1 MTATTTP
8 PTTTPVVSTDSTPAL
23 GGGSRYPTARL
34 TLGQMRRSTGR
45 LAAAGIAILIS
56 TAFVTVTLLVGNIVT
71 STTYDQVSAR
81 YADAD
86 LVVSHSSWE
95 LTPEDVEAAGAVDGV
110 AAVQAQQTYFTELS
124 RGGKVV
130 YQSIAAHPA
139 DERLSPLRLAE
150 GDWPQGQADIALP
163 TDVAERLGL
172 GVGDTVNANRWIV
185 DPEPEVQEDGSTW
198 YDNQEITEKLT
209 VTGLVEDPYQAYA
222 LTGGMAVVSAA
233 TLDQWVAD
241 DSGPDSS
248 PTYDALLVALDDP
261 AALEEAR
268 QALVE
273 AVPSATDVLTTQEY
287 AEQVVADMS
296 GGQNIVFLVF
306 VLAFAGVA
314 LVVAGLVI
322 ANTFQVLVAQRS
334 RMLALLRCIGADTG
348 QLYRSVL
355 LEAAILGLI

>member
-1 MTATTTP
+1 
-8 PTTTPVVSTDSTPAL
+8 
-23 GGGSRYPTARL
+23 
-34 TLGQMRRSTGR
+34 
-45 LAAAGIAILIS
+45 
-56 TAFVTVTLLVGNIVT
+56 
-71 STTYDQVSAR
+71 
-81 YADAD
+81 
-86 LVVSHSSWE
+86 
-95 LTPEDVEAAGAVDGV
+95 
-110 AAVQAQQTYFTELS
+110 
-124 RGGKVV
+124 
-130 YQSIAAHPA
+130 
-139 DERLSPLRLAE
+139 E
-150 GDWPQGQADIALP
+150 GDWPQGPTDVALP

-172 GVGDTVNANRWIV
+172 GVGDTVNANRWLV
-185 DPEPEVQEDGSTW
+185 DPEPTVQEDGSTW

-222 LTGGMAVVSAA
+222 LTGGMADVSAA

-287 AEQVVADMS
+287 AEQAVAEMS

-334 RMLALLRCIGADTG
+334 RMLALLRCIGAGTG

-355 LEAAILGLI
+355 LEAAILGLVAALAGVVLGVLLVQAGLLVAPSFDLGVPLPGAVTVNAAVVLVPLAVGVLVTLAAAVTPARAASRVAPLAALRPSDAPTLRGAGKVRAVLAGLLTVGGVALLGGGMVLGRTGQADLGILAA